1 MKKKSLG
8 KTGSWTVVFTIALAL
23 FNIGIFGIIILS
35 GNQLSKMIR
44 QNFEIQVFMNQD
56 FDRLQIKL
64 FQQTLAGKGF
74 IANSKT
80 GNPQITFVSKEEAG
94 QRFMIETGEDFS
106 QFLGENPLRDAF
118 SIKIKDSFLEQNTL
132 KQIKTELEQM
142 EGVFEVI
149 YVESLIGSIQ
159 ENLARVFSIFA
170 GISLLLLITV
180 VWLIRNTVRLSI
192 YSQRFMIRS
201 MSLVGADPWFIQKP
215 FIWGMCKQGFRGGFL
230 SAFGLLLGIH
240 YAGEYYPPVKEVII
254 PEQVGILILCLVFGG
269 IILSSISTWL
279 AVRNFLNKGLDQLHF
294 Y

>member
-23 FNIGIFGIIILS
+23 FNIGLFGLIIMS
-35 GNQLSKMIR
+35 GNQLSKMIK

-56 FDRLQIKL
+56 FDRSQVRS
-64 FQQTLAGKGF
+64 FQQNLAAKGF
-74 IANSKT
+74 VANTKSSEQEIK
-80 GNPQITFVSKEEAG
+80 FVSKEEAG
-94 QRFMIETGEDFS
+94 LRFMVETGEDFS

-118 SIKIKDSFLEQNTL
+118 SIKIKDSFLELNKL
-132 KQIKTELEQM
+132 KQIKAEIEQM

-159 ENLARVFSIFA
+159 ENLKRGFAIFA

-180 VWLIRNTVRLSI
+180 VWLIRNTIRLSV
-192 YSQRFMIRS
+192 YSQRFLIRS

-215 FIWGMCKQGFRGGFL
+215 FIWSMCKQGFSGGLL
-230 SAFGLLLGIH
+230 SAFSLLLGIH
-240 YAGEYYPPVKEVII
+240 FAGEYYPPIRQVIV
-254 PEQVGILILCLVFGG
+254 PEQVGILTLSLVFAGSILG
-269 IILSSISTWL
+269 ILSTWL
-279 AVRNFLNKGLDQLHF
+279 SVRNFLNKGLDQLHI